1 MSSLAAWLHDGPVQN
16 LIVADQELA
25 AGDVERARAIL
36 RATIADLRG
45 ALADVPREPVTAS
58 GDDVLLSVARE
69 LLANV
74 ARHADARRV
83 VLEVA
88 DDGRGFAEAPAAGHL
103 GLTLVA
109 ERVRSAGGQLRI
121 DSAPGAGTR
130 VRVVIPTGRAA
141 SLPRRPPRGRRRP
154 ASRTGAR
161 GAS

>member
-25 AGDVERARAIL
+25 AGDVERARTIL

-45 ALADVPREPVTAS
+45 ALADGPREPVPA

-69 LLANV
+69 LLTNV
-74 ARHADARRV
+74 TRHAEAHRV
-83 VLEVA
+83 VLEVT
-88 DDGRGFAEAPAAGHL
+88 DDGRGFAGAPAAGHL
-103 GLTLVA
+103 GLALVA

-141 SLPRRPPRGRRRP
+141 SPPRRPPRGRRRP